1 MLNCITNTVNV
12 HQLLSTSLD
21 LMARRV
27 FPGQNVAFGLSLF
40 LFTFMFLPTL
50 VMLLAVIVFF
60 AFYYPRLR
68 KLTAVHNDDYD
79 SAPQDPSKQP
89 TNEAQDSETAEPR
102 HNGRVK
108 EQSGDLEGPEFNP
121 QDEQTTTKPGL
132 VVRMKNGTI
141 RFGRHTKEV
150 LCHSWVNVLLVFVP
164 VGIAVEAVGL
174 NPAVIFAMNAVA
186 IIPLAGILS
195 HATECV
201 ASRLGDTVGA
211 LINVTFGNAV
221 ELIIFM

>member
-27 FPGQNVAFGLSLF
+27 LPGPNVAFGLSLF

-79 SAPQDPSKQP
+79 DFPQLGDPVRSQSQP
-89 TNEAQDSETAEPR
+89 PGHLPDQLHHQNKLLATSSRDDLVEIPAESS
-102 HNGRVK
+102 K
-108 EQSGDLEGPEFNP
+108 EQTVTIPWIPLEEGHEY
-121 QDEQTTTKPGL
+121 T
-132 VVRMKNGTI
+132 
-141 RFGRHTKEV
+141 
-150 LCHSWVNVLLVFVP
+150 
-164 VGIAVEAVGL
+164 VEAK
-174 NPAVIFAMNAVA
+174 
-186 IIPLAGILS
+186 GIWHGIWACTRDEVTNLQLES
-195 HATECV
+195 
-201 ASRLGDTVGA
+201 LGEGEARGKFESERVVFK
-211 LINVTFGNAV
+211 VTR
-221 ELIIFM
+221 

>member
-27 FPGQNVAFGLSLF
+27 LPGPNVAFGLSLF

-79 SAPQDPSKQP
+79 LPINVAIHNLANTPVTFLNRGTPFDPRANLLGIFQINDTIKINCWLPPSRDDLVEFP
-89 TNEAQDSETAEPR
+89 AESS
-102 HNGRVK
+102 K
-108 EQSGDLEGPEFNP
+108 EQTVTIPWIPLEEGHEY
-121 QDEQTTTKPGL
+121 T
-132 VVRMKNGTI
+132 
-141 RFGRHTKEV
+141 
-150 LCHSWVNVLLVFVP
+150 
-164 VGIAVEAVGL
+164 VEAK
-174 NPAVIFAMNAVA
+174 
-186 IIPLAGILS
+186 GIWHGIWACTRDEVTNLQLES
-195 HATECV
+195 
-201 ASRLGDTVGA
+201 LGEGEARGKFESERVVFK
-211 LINVTFGNAV
+211 VTR
-221 ELIIFM
+221 